1 MAEGAMSR
9 LFELFELDP
18 LASPE
23 EITERLRER
32 IELAPERERGA
43 LREAWEELTLHPR
56 SRVAQAVAC
65 FVELEP
71 APRPPEPRALAS
83 FVAPPLELV
92 DTLAPPELEAVLD
105 AGSPNDRGSTG
116 IDMDPWPKELFE

>member
-1 MAEGAMSR
+1 MGEGAMRR
-9 LFELFELDP
+9 LFELYDLDP

-23 EITERLRER
+23 QITERLRER
-32 IELAPERERGA
+32 IELAPESERGA

-71 APRPPEPRALAS
+71 APRPPESRAASSFGAPSIELADA
-83 FVAPPLELV
+83 VAL
-92 DTLAPPELEAVLD
+92 PELEAMLD
-105 AGSPNDRGSTG
+105 AGSPDHRSSTS